1 MYMRSALIKN
11 KWILIFLILFLTACS
26 VKKNYKILSLVFD
39 GVPKPG
45 SEKKVVPEKQAQK
58 PGEIRP
64 KREVIVMLSA
74 HPAFKERKCGDCHDT
89 GRANLLK
96 KQRNDICYSCHKKE
110 KFVGDYLHGPIAVGE
125 CLTCHLPHESK
136 YERLLKGKDN
146 KACFDCH
153 DKADLTPIKEHKEKK
168 DRTCLQCHLPHAAN
182 NKFFLRK
189 K

>member
-1 MYMRSALIKN
+1 MYMRSAAIGN
-11 KWILIFLILFLTACS
+11 KWILLFLFFLLTACS

-45 SEKKVVPEKQAQK
+45 SEKKIIPANQPQK
-58 PGEIRP
+58 PGEI
-64 KREVIVMLSA
+64 KREREVTVMLSS

-96 KQRNDICYSCHKKE
+96 KERNDICYSCHKKE
-110 KFVGDYLHGPIAVGE
+110 KFAGDYLHGPIAVGE

-136 YERLLKGKDN
+136 YERLLKSKDK

-153 DKADLTPIKEHKEKK
+153 DEADLTKIEQHEEKE
-168 DRTCLQCHLPHAAN
+168 DRTCLSCHLPHAAN